1 MNTLLSFLMFLA
13 LCWFLFAHSAHEK
26 HPGFRGELGF
36 PRVEMGR

>member
-1 MNTLLSFLMFLA
+1 MSHHLNRLRN
-13 LCWFLFAHSAHEK
+13 EK